1 MKRRFSFSKLLYHD
15 KLMMLTS
22 LICAVVI
29 WVLVISGPSNISER
43 AISVKVSVDLANT
56 YAYQSGLRL
65 IGETE
70 FDVQVNVSGT
80 WAVVSRLDE
89 NDFRVRPDLSG
100 ITGPGDVELAL
111 TVSRNS
117 LETDYDILSV
127 TPNTVS
133 VACDYW
139 EDGKSFEV
147 QTDLSQLSVSDPD
160 TMRIGEPV
168 LDKTAFPNGNLTIEG
183 PKTAINQI
191 DSLVVRVPQ
200 QEVLS
205 DIRQY
210 DVPVTALDKSG
221 NEVDISYC
229 SFKEL
234 SENRVSLTVPVWVER
249 HIDFGYTLEN
259 VPSGID
265 AQSLLTLTPSG
276 IDVLGPSGELDILEK
291 QLQNLGTINFS
302 YLSVLNNTVSFDL
315 NIPTTVRVIDN
326 VSTAKVKLDTSG
338 MSTKIFEVTASS
350 ETVTVSGNTAAY
362 TVTVPQQKLSGIT
375 VVGLQSSIDAVT
387 VENLS
392 LTVDV
397 GTSPTEGTRQYEA
410 FFKVNGY
417 DDVWVYYAGASA
429 TPQIYVTLA

>member
-1 MKRRFSFSKLLYHD
+1 MKRKFSFSKLLYHD
-15 KLMMLTS
+15 KLMMLLS

-43 AISVKVSVDLANT
+43 SISAKVSVDLTNT

-65 IGETE
+65 IGDTE
-70 FDVQVNVSGT
+70 FDVQINVSGT

-89 NDFRVRPDLSG
+89 SDFRVRPDLSG

-117 LETDYDILSV
+117 METDYDILSV
-127 TPNTVS
+127 TPGTVS

-139 EDGKSFEV
+139 EDGKSFEL

-168 LDKTAFPNGNLTIEG
+168 LDKTAFPNGSLTIEG
-183 PKTAINQI
+183 PKTVVDQI
-191 DSLVVRVPQ
+191 DSLVARVAQ
-200 QEVLS
+200 QEVIS

-210 DVPVTALDKSG
+210 DVPVTALDKNG

-259 VPSGID
+259 VPAGID
-265 AQSLLTLTPSG
+265 AKSILTLTPSG
-276 IDVLGPSGELDILEK
+276 IDVLGPSGELDALEK
-291 QLQNLGTINFS
+291 QFENLGTVNFS
-302 YLSVLNNTVSFDL
+302 YLSVLNNTASFDL
-315 NIPTTVRVIDN
+315 NIPTTVRVTDN
-326 VSTAKVKLDTSG
+326 VTTAKVKLDTSG
-338 MSTKIFEVTASS
+338 LSTKIFEVTASS
-350 ETVTVSGNTAAY
+350 DTVTVSGNISAY
-362 TVTVPQQKLSGIT
+362 TVTVSQQKLSGIT
-375 VVGLQSSIDAVT
+375 VVGRQSSIDAIT
-387 VENLS
+387 ADNLT

-397 GTSPTEGTRQYEA
+397 GASPTAGTRQYDA

-417 DDVWVYYAGASA
+417 DDVWVYYGGASA
-429 TPQIYVTLA
+429 TPQLYITLT